1 MSNYATYHLTFGQI
15 EESLGKL
22 CTIKLKNNEKGLKG
36 YLYNIDPVTSTIILL
51 QVENNSIENELPSK
65 YKILV
70 IMHHV
75 VSEFKVNNEENGI
88 PRHLLDKMINQRIED
103 FKHDSE
109 KMQQRKENLISLFES
124 NRIQTNHTKDD
135 PVVHILDRAHVS
147 PPYVISSI
155 ECDNDI
161 ILQRVKDM
169 ITQLSFN

>member
-1 MSNYATYHLTFGQI
+1 MSNHATYHLTFGQI

-22 CTIKLKNNEKGLKG
+22 CTIKLKNNEKGLIG

-75 VSEFKVNNEENGI
+75 VSEFKVNNEKNGI
-88 PRHLLDKMINQRIED
+88 PRHLLDKIINQRIED

-109 KMQQRKENLISLFES
+109 KMQQRKENLIS
-124 NRIQTNHTKDD
+124 
-135 PVVHILDRAHVS
+135 AHVS

-155 ECDNDI
+155 ECDNEI